1 MRAEAAAIFGRPPS
15 ARNVL
20 QLALM
25 GLALL
30 VLLACTTQFRN
41 HGYVPPEEDLA
52 LLDVGRDTRDTVAAT
67 IGRPSTAG
75 LLNDVGW
82 YYVQSH
88 YEIVGGMAPNEIDRQ
103 VVAIT
108 FTLDG
113 VVENIERYG
122 LADGQMVAIS
132 RRVTTS
138 NVKSQGFLRQLFGNI
153 GSINTGNLFGQ

>member
-1 MRAEAAAIFGRPPS
+1 MQ
-15 ARNVL
+15 VT
-20 QLALM
+20 LAVRGYKAGLR
-25 GLALL
+25 LALL
-30 VLLACTTQFRN
+30 GGLMLVAVACTTMYRN
-41 HGYVPPEEDLA
+41 HGYVPPDQDLA
-52 LLDVGRDTRDTVAAT
+52 LIEVGRDTRETVAAT

-82 YYVQSH
+82 YYVQSRFKL
-88 YEIVGGMAPNEIDRQ
+88 VGGMAPEEIDRE

-108 FTLDG
+108 FSMDG

-132 RRVTTS
+132 RRVTTP

-153 GSINTGNLFGQ
+153 GGINVGQALGQ